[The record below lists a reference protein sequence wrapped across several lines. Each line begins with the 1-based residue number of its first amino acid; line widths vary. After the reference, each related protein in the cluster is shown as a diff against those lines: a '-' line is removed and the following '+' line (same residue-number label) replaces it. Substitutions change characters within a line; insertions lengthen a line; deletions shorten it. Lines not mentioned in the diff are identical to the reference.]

1 MKFGEVLTKN
11 KFGKY
16 SVYSGKVV
24 ITINNLHSAIEYA
37 KEFDATKVVDEK
49 NKIVWKNPG
58 SVK

>member
-16 SVYSGKVV
+16 SVYCGKVV
-24 ITINNLHSAIEYA
+24 ITISNLHSAIEYA

-49 NKIVWKNPG
+49 NKIVWK
-58 SVK
+58 K